1 MKRNNI
7 LTSRG
12 KSFAK
17 DILIMEKVKYVRGKA
32 GRGFF
37 LSKTEIVMFVML
49 DYPIIDIEKKKK
61 IRKEQK
67 CFC

>member
-1 MKRNNI
+1 
-7 LTSRG
+7 
-12 KSFAK
+12 
-17 DILIMEKVKYVRGKA
+17 MEKVKYVRGKA

-61 IRKEQK
+61 IRKEGTKVFLLRWVQI
-67 CFC
+67 FFQ